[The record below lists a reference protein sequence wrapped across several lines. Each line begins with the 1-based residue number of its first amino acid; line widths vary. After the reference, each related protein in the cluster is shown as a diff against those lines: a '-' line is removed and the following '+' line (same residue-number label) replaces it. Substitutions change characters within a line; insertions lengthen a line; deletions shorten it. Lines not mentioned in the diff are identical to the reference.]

1 MSAPTPSRSM
11 SNQSTE
17 KAFAILELLSESFGP
32 MRLRDISSAL
42 GLNTS
47 TALRFLNSL
56 QTCGYVAQES
66 STQRYYLTFK
76 ICRVANQMR
85 SHTELQ
91 PLARPYLLSL
101 SQKLNETLCLAVEQ
115 DMCMVFVDI
124 LMRQNQRLMS
134 IQQIGNSS
142 SLHSTGIGKLLLLNY
157 SEEQL
162 DALIA
167 RKGLPSY
174 TEHTITTKKALLSE
188 LEKVRQQGYAMDNEE
203 NELGGRCMACPIRDY
218 TGDIVAGISITGPLS
233 RMTDEALQ
241 AYLPSLSDT
250 AVQISEAL
258 GYFNN

>member
-1 MSAPTPSRSM
+1 MPASTSSRSM

-17 KAFAILELLSESFGP
+17 KAFAILELLAEAYGP
-32 MRLRDISSAL
+32 MRLRDISTEL

-56 QTCGYVAQES
+56 QTCGYVAQER

-91 PLARPYLLSL
+91 PLARPYLLAL

-115 DMCMVFVDI
+115 DQCMVFVDI

-162 DALIA
+162 DDFIA
-167 RKGLPSY
+167 RKGLPRY
-174 TEHTITTKKALLSE
+174 TEHTITTRAALLVE
-188 LEKVRQQGYAMDNEE
+188 LEQVRQQGYAIDDEE

-218 TGDIVAGISITGPLS
+218 TGDIVAGVSITGPVG

-241 AYLPSLSDT
+241 SYLPALSET
-250 AVQISEAL
+250 AAAISNAM
-258 GYFNN
+258 GYQ